1 MNAVSLSV
9 TDVARNFSE
18 YINRVAYKGDRFVL
32 VKGGRE
38 VAELKPVPKGRR
50 LAELADLLK
59 TSSGLTPTE
68 ADDFSRDLEDV
79 RAEMNQVEVRDP
91 WAS

>member
-9 TDVARNFSE
+9 TDMARNFSE
-18 YINRVAYKGDRFVL
+18 YINRVAYRGERFVL
-32 VKGGRE
+32 VRGGRE

-59 TSSGLTPTE
+59 TSSGLTPSE
-68 ADDFSRDLEDV
+68 ADGFGRDLEDV
-79 RAEMNQVEVRDP
+79 RAEMNRAEVRDP

>member
-32 VKGGRE
+32 VKSGRE
-38 VAELKPVPKGRR
+38 VAELNPIPKGRR

-59 TSSGLTPTE
+59 TSSGLTPAE
-68 ADDFSRDLEDV
+68 ADGFGRDLEDV
-79 RAEMNQVEVRDP
+79 RAEMNRAEVRDP